1 LEVAGYVPALNGYV
15 AGGIQVQEAL
25 VLQGTGNV
33 TADDPT
39 HDFSNH
45 ANLVQV
51 FTNVS
56 DDNIW
61 NGPITLANTNEI
73 QKVTVTGLGGTYA
86 LTFSDGTTSATTAA
100 LPVNATDAQVQAAL
114 NALSNVGAAGGSVTV
129 SRTGTAE
136 VQRVNVTGTSGTF
149 TLTFNGQTTPALA
162 FN

>member
-1 LEVAGYVPALNGYV
+1 NEVSEGVLRVQSSTALGFHVQGNPPVVVPGTTTVDAGAALEVAGYVPALNGYV

-73 QKVTVTGLGGTYA
+73 QKVTVTGLGGTYT
-86 LTFSDGTTSATTAA
+86 LTFSDGTTSATTTA

-114 NALSNVGAAGGSVTV
+114 
-129 SRTGTAE
+129 
-136 VQRVNVTGTSGTF
+136 
-149 TLTFNGQTTPALA
+149 
-162 FN
+162 